1 MSHGI
6 LMDVEDLTR
15 ADLSI
20 LTGMSLAGDQ
30 LAISMLNTW
39 MSTLTYEDAS
49 SGGLEKLQLVHTK
62 DSSVVATWNGKNFIN
77 ESGSVVEGVTHFSEL
92 HEGFFSNKDQILMTE
107 SKESSVFS
115 FSEGLWKLKNFLQ
128 DKWYEFRTGDKVFEI

>member
-49 SGGLEKLQLVHTK
+49 SGGLEGWQLVHTST
-62 DSSVVATWNGKNFIN
+62 SSFLAKWGGTSFIN
-77 ESGSVVEGVTHFSEL
+77 EAGKVVEGVTHFSEL
-92 HEGFFSNKDQILMTE
+92 PESFFRGEDHILMPEAKEE
-107 SKESSVFS
+107 SCFS
-115 FSEGLWKLKNFLQ
+115 FSMGIWKLKNFLQ
-128 DKWYEFRTGDKVFEI
+128 DKWYEFRTGDKVVEI